1 MTSGRPRVLA
11 TWRYPEEGLGLLRE
25 PCDLEVWPED
35 RPMTPDELRSAIGSA
50 HGLFHSPATDRV
62 DATLIAAAPRLRV
75 ISGFGVG
82 YDNVDVAAAT
92 ARGIRVCNT
101 PGVLAGAVADQAFA
115 LLLAVARRIPESK
128 QLVLDGKW
136 RHWHPRL
143 LVGSAVGGAT
153 LGIVGMG
160 GIGAEMARRGAGF
173 GMRILYA
180 SRTRKPDVE
189 AATGATFVPL
199 DTLLAESDYVSL
211 HCALTPETR
220 TLIGKKQLARMK
232 PTAVL
237 INTAR
242 GAVVD
247 QAALAEALRVGRIG
261 GAGLDVTD
269 PEPISPGDPLLRLDT
284 CLVVPHVASATT
296 ESRARMSAL
305 ACSNILA
312 VLEGREPPHAVN
324 ETVAKTTGTCYKKV

>member
-1 MTSGRPRVLA
+1 MTGERPRVLA
-11 TWRYPEEGLGLLRE
+11 TWRYPEDGLRLLRDR
-25 PCDLEVWPED
+25 CDLEVWPDD
-35 RPMTPDELRSAIGSA
+35 RPMTPEELRASVATA
-50 HGLFHSPATDRV
+50 HGLVHSPATDRV
-62 DATLIAAAPRLRV
+62 DAAVIAAAPHLKV

-101 PGVLAGAVADQAFA
+101 PGVLASAVADQAFA
-115 LLLAVARRIPESK
+115 LLLAVARRIPESR
-128 QLVLDGKW
+128 QFVLDGKW
-136 RHWHPRL
+136 KHWHPRL
-143 LVGSAVGGAT
+143 LVGRAVGGAT

-160 GIGAEMARRGAGF
+160 GIGSEVARRGAGF

-180 SRTRKPDVE
+180 SRSRKPEIE
-189 AATGATFVPL
+189 AATGAGFVPL

-220 TLIGKKQLARMK
+220 KLIGQEQLARMK
-232 PTAVL
+232 RTAVL
-237 INTAR
+237 VNTAR
-242 GAVVD
+242 GGVVD
-247 QAALAEALRVGRIG
+247 QVALFEALRDGHIG

-269 PEPISPGDPLLRLDT
+269 PEPISRDDPLLRLDT
-284 CLVVPHVASATT
+284 CLIVPHVASATT
-296 ESRARMSAL
+296 ESRARMSVL

-324 ETVAKTTGTCYKKV
+324 EAVAK